1 MGSTVSIPSRN
12 LVLDDKNTKA
22 LPVIS
27 GSPLSTLYD
36 CLSKFNK
43 NNQLIQ
49 KIEEI
54 VQENLDYGE
63 EIHSKNQLIDELI
76 NNIISLQNENYFL
89 INQINYI
96 MNENNLLR
104 SYNYE
109 LTQSYYHPNNMIPLQ
124 SNDESQSLKEEN
136 KRLKEENKRL
146 NDELHSLKKKKVI
159 DNKDEKVTIK
169 SITKTID
176 INEKNSL
183 QGCNYDVDDCI
194 INQINNT
201 FDLKELT
208 KDNFI
213 TCNKINFQNSYFKEL
228 AELIYGTSIGKLLD
242 FIRKKVL
249 NQEYIK
255 SEYLR
260 NQLLFKIDLSDGNR
274 IYVSIQSV
282 SKSFCHITINTKV
295 CGKCTR
301 LFDSN
306 GVQIASNCQSEQDI
320 SVCENGKCF
329 YQPKY
334 PENSKQ

>member
-1 MGSTVSIPSRN
+1 MGSVVSIPSQN
-12 LVLDDKNTKA
+12 SISNNNTKA

-89 INQINYI
+89 INQLNYF

-109 LTQSYYHPNNMIPLQ
+109 LTQSYYHQNPLQ
-124 SNDESQSLKEEN
+124 SNDENQS
-136 KRLKEENKRL
+136 LKEENKRL

-194 INQINNT
+194 INQINKT

-213 TCNKINFQNSYFKEL
+213 TYNKNNFQNSYFKEL
-228 AELIYGTSIGKLLD
+228 AELIYGTSIGELLD

-249 NQEYIK
+249 NQEYTN

-295 CGKCTR
+295 CGRCTR

-334 PENSKQ
+334 PEKIKQ